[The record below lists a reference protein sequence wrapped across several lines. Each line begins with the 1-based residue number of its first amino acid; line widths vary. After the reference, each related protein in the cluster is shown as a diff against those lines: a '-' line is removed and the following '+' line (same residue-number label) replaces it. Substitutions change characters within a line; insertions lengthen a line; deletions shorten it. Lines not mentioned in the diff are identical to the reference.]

1 MSPPGRP
8 KGECRSAQH
17 EGSPV
22 SFALAGRDRRT
33 LIALIA
39 AVVVVRVATLGA
51 YPVMDST
58 EARYAE
64 VARLML
70 ATGNWITPQAELG
83 VAFWAKPP
91 LSTWLSAGSMA
102 LFGVG
107 EFAARLP
114 ELLLL
119 LACGIIVFRCA
130 AARAGRDFAFWAVA
144 LFATTALVFVAAG
157 GVMTDPALA
166 LGTTMSMAGFWRA
179 VDGPERGR
187 RVAGYAFFVGLAIG
201 LLAKGPIA
209 VVLTALPAGVW
220 VLATRRWRTAAT
232 RLPWLTGA
240 LLTTVLAVPW
250 YWLAETRTPG
260 FLDYFLVGEH
270 WKRFVEKG
278 WKGDLYGAA
287 HSRPRGMIW
296 LLWLAA
302 ALPWSI
308 AAVGWLVGTLVRRR
322 DDLRRLVRDPW
333 ALYLALWTLAPMV
346 FFTFAG
352 NILIT
357 YVLPGLPAFALLV
370 ADVWQPGSAAAQ
382 RRAVRAVAAAGVGLC
397 VIFVGAVVILRDWE
411 TNEHSHKGIVTAYLA
426 QRPSPSSRLVYVAER
441 PLSADF
447 YSRGEVVKLPDVAAL
462 RPFLDDGT
470 PDFIVIRDADLPR
483 LAPADRD
490 RLQPIG
496 RSGRYQLMRELP
508 R

>member
-1 MSPPGRP
+1 MM
-8 KGECRSAQH
+8 
-17 EGSPV
+17 
-22 SFALAGRDRRT
+22 FTLAPQERRT
-33 LIALIA
+33 LLVLIA
-39 AVVVVRVATLGA
+39 AVVAVRLLTLGA
-51 YPVMDST
+51 YPVMDTT

-91 LSTWLSAGSMA
+91 LSTWLSAATMA
-102 LFGVG
+102 LFGVN

-119 LACGIIVFRCA
+119 LGCGVVLYRCA
-130 AARAGRDFAFWAVA
+130 AARAGRDFAVWTVA
-144 LFATTALVFVAAG
+144 LFATMVLVFIAAG

-166 LGTTMSMAGFWRA
+166 FGTTLSMAGFWRA
-179 VDGPERGR
+179 VDGPERSR
-187 RVAGYAFFVGLAIG
+187 RAAGYAFFVGLAIG

-209 VVLTALPAGVW
+209 VVLTALPTGVW
-220 VLATRRWRTAAT
+220 MLATGRWRAVAT

-240 LLTTVLAVPW
+240 LLTAVLTVPW
-250 YWLAETRTPG
+250 YWAAETRTPG

-287 HSRPRGMIW
+287 HSRPRGTIW

-308 AAVGWLVGTLVRRR
+308 VAVGWLARALARRRADLRQLVRE
-322 DDLRRLVRDPW
+322 PW
-333 ALYLALWTLAPMV
+333 SLYLLLWTLAPMV

-352 NILIT
+352 NILFT
-357 YVLPGLPAFALLV
+357 YVLPGLPAFALLL
-370 ADVWQPGSAAAQ
+370 ADVWQPPAEAGQ
-382 RRAVRAVAAAGVGLC
+382 KRAVRAIVAAGLGLC
-397 VIFVGAVVILRDWE
+397 LVFVGAIVVLRSWS
-411 TNEHSHKGIVTAYLA
+411 TNEHSHKGIVSTYLA
-426 QRPSPSSRLVYVAER
+426 QRPSPQSRLLYVAQR
-441 PLSADF
+441 PLSASF
-447 YSRGEVVKLPDVAAL
+447 YGGGQITRLADVAAL
-462 RPFLDDGT
+462 RPYLDDAT
-470 PDFIVIRDADLPR
+470 PDFIVIRDSDLPL
-483 LAPADRD
+483 LADADRG
-490 RLQPIG
+490 RLQVVA
-496 RSGRYQLMRELP
+496 RSGTYQLFRELP